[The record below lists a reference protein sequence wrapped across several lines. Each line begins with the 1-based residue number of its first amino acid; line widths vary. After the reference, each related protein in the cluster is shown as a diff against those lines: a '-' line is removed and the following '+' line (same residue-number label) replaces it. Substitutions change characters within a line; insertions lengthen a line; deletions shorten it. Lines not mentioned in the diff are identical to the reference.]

1 MNWLAKIN
9 LRTVF
14 LRLGPFKT
22 ALALASLIA
31 LCLYCGYRFGNFYH
45 SYQQKSLDEQQERLA
60 LLYQELD
67 TTHNKIN
74 TLEVELEIERMANQQ
89 SAILLS
95 KAEAEHYKV
104 KKELA
109 FYEKVM
115 APEKQAEGVVIDNLI
130 ITPTTSTNHYRF
142 QVVLVQQNKQKRY
155 AKGYVQLTFSGSL
168 NNQPN
173 HFMLSKIS
181 TVTRTEMSFNFQY
194 FQMIEGEFTLPE
206 NFTPEQILV
215 TAILP
220 KGKWQKYNRL
230 EQNYPWQNDYLKLD

>member
-9 LRTVF
+9 IKTVF
-14 LRLGPFKT
+14 LRLGPFRS
-22 ALALASLIA
+22 ALTLASLIA

-45 SYQQKSLDEQQERLA
+45 SFQQKSLADQQARLA
-60 LLYQELD
+60 LLYKD
-67 TTHNKIN
+67 VTKSHNKIN
-74 TLEVELEIERMANQQ
+74 ALKVELAIERMASRQA
-89 SAILLS
+89 AIMLS

-130 ITPTTSTNHYRF
+130 VSPTTSENHYRF

-155 AKGYVQLTFSGSL
+155 AKGYVRLTFSGSL
-168 NNQPN
+168 NNRPE
-173 HFMLSKIS
+173 HFKLSKIS
-181 TVTRTEMSFNFQY
+181 SVTRKEMSFNFQY
-194 FQMIEGEFTLPE
+194 FQMIEGEFTFPK

-215 TAILP
+215 EAVLP
-220 KGKWQKYNRL
+220 KSKWQKYNRL
-230 EQNYPWQNDYLKLD
+230 EQNYPWQND